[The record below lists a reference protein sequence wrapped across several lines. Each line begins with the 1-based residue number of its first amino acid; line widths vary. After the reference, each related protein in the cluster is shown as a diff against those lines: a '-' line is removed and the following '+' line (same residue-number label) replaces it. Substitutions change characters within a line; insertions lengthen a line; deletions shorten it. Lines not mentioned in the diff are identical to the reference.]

1 MELPSY
7 ILRIFSVE
15 IQLIQQSKLTRLC
28 ANLILFM
35 VDLSIKKAKY
45 TFPLHKKCPQNRR
58 FHFIAN
64 DWPFSQMSSKYK
76 MTNYMYRSN
85 LSYFGHCRCCC
96 FIYTILRI
104 LEFWGSFFFYKF
116 TFYHNFI
123 FISRHQKNEDQREPK
138 WARANCS
145 KTWKLRKKAKIW
157 WAKNDSTK

>member
-7 ILRIFSVE
+7 ILRIFSLE
-15 IQLIQQSKLTRLC
+15 FQLIQQSKLTRLC

-35 VDLSIKKAKY
+35 VDLSIKKQNTRFHSIKSALKIADFLSSPM
-45 TFPLHKKCPQNRR
+45 TDLLAKCPANTRR
-58 FHFIAN
+58 PTIFC
-64 DWPFSQMSSKYK
+64 
-76 MTNYMYRSN
+76 RSN

-104 LEFWGSFFFYKF
+104 LEFWGSFFFHKF

-157 WAKNDSTK
+157 WAKNESTK